1 MKTCF
6 KTGCALFAATALT
19 ALGTAPATAQ
29 IKTSPPASTLMIAP
43 PTPDADA
50 LAAEMR
56 VLAANPKDVE
66 ALTKA
71 GELTLKLGDP
81 TAAANLFARA
91 DKIEP
96 NNGQIKA
103 DEGAVLVHMERP
115 GEALRLFQQAV
126 AMGADPAGFV
136 AERGL
141 AYDLIGQQER
151 AQRDYRL
158 ALARHPDDA
167 ETMRRYALSLGI
179 SGKRK
184 EALAEIDPLVRRQ
197 DHAGWRDRA
206 FILAMTGDVD
216 QAKKITAAML
226 PAQMAEGLAPFF
238 DRLPGLSASD
248 KAFAVHFGDLQ
259 VTPQRLAD
267 ARMTPP
273 LPPLA
278 PDAVGSQLAAT
289 AAPPP
294 PQDKRKRRERKKH
307 GKEEAAPLQGATAVA
322 ANTASSP
329 IPVHVETVPR
339 AAQTE
344 PVRTAIVPRATPT
357 EPVRTASAPR
367 SAPVES
373 VRTASA
379 PRPAAAEPARTVS
392 TPSAPV
398 PTAPAA
404 SATISQRQAAGAPA
418 PVPAPPPRA
427 PESRVAA
434 TASGTAPVPTDRPGA
449 RVGEEDHILANIM
462 AGITVPSSEL
472 ASRQAAARA
481 AAVPAPALARPAAP
495 LAAKT
500 RQLEAAN
507 VAAIKQAAA
516 DKAAAEAA
524 AAAKRKADEAK
535 KAAAAK
541 KTAGEK
547 AAAEKRAKE
556 KAKEKEEKAN
566 PSRIW
571 VQVAGGAYE
580 GDLPKAWAKVKA
592 KAPEAFK
599 GKTGWT
605 TPLRATNR
613 VLAGPFK
620 SDEAAQDFV
629 NQLAKKGIHA
639 FAFTSDK
646 GQKVDKLPTK

>member
-6 KTGCALFAATALT
+6 PIGSALLAATALT
-19 ALGTAPATAQ
+19 AFGTAPTAAQ
-29 IKTSPPASTLMIAP
+29 IKTSPPASTLMVAP

-56 VLAANPKDVE
+56 VLATNPKDVE

-96 NNGQIKA
+96 NSGQIKA

-126 AMGADPAGFV
+126 AMGANPAGFA

-158 ALARHPDDA
+158 ALRSNPDDA

-184 EALAEIDPLVRRQ
+184 EALAEIDPLIRRQ
-197 DHAGWRDRA
+197 DHAGWRDRT

-216 QAKKITAAML
+216 QATKIAAAML

-238 DRLPGLSASD
+238 ERLPGLSPTD

-273 LPPLA
+273 LPPLEPEA
-278 PDAVGSQLAAT
+278 AGPQLAA
-289 AAPPP
+289 AAPQ
-294 PQDKRKRRERKKH
+294 PQPQVEQKRKRRDRKKH
-307 GKEEAAPLQGATAVA
+307 DKDQPTAAPVATVA
-322 ANTASSP
+322 ANTASPP

-339 AAQTE
+339 
-344 PVRTAIVPRATPT
+344 
-357 EPVRTASAPR
+357 
-367 SAPVES
+367 
-373 VRTASA
+373 
-379 PRPAAAEPARTVS
+379 
-392 TPSAPV
+392 PV
-398 PTAPAA
+398 PTAPVRAA
-404 SATISQRQAAGAPA
+404 SVPSTSAAITPAAPA
-418 PVPAPPPRA
+418 PVSPQRQVAAAPEPVPARRPAPRL
-427 PESRVAA
+427 AA
-434 TASGTAPVPTDRPGA
+434 TTSRPAPTPSAVVPTEQPGA
-449 RVGEEDHILANIM
+449 RVGEEDQILANIM

-472 ASRQAAARA
+472 ASRAVAARVA
-481 AAVPAPALARPAAP
+481 PVPAPALARPAP
-495 LAAKT
+495 STAKT

-524 AAAKRKADEAK
+524 AAARRKADEAR

-541 KTAGEK
+541 KAADEK
-547 AAAEKRAKE
+547 AAAEKR
-556 KAKEKEEKAN
+556 AKEKEEKAN

-620 SDEAAQDFV
+620 SDDAAQDFV

-646 GQKVDKLPTK
+646 GQKIDKLPTK

>member
-1 MKTCF
+1 MKIRF
-6 KTGCALFAATALT
+6 STGSALLAATALA
-19 ALGTAPATAQ
+19 ALGAAPATAQ
-29 IKTSPPASTLMIAP
+29 IRTSPPASTLMVAP

-56 VLAANPKDVE
+56 VLATNPKDVE

-126 AMGADPAGFV
+126 AMGADPAGFA

-158 ALARHPDDA
+158 ALKARPDDA

-184 EALAEIDPLVRRQ
+184 EALEEIDPLVRRQ

-238 DRLPGLSASD
+238 DRLPGLSPTD

-273 LPPLA
+273 LPPLEPEA
-278 PDAVGSQLAAT
+278 TGSQLAA
-289 AAPPP
+289 AAPQ
-294 PQDKRKRRERKKH
+294 PQVEEKRKRRDRKKH
-307 GKEEAAPLQGATAVA
+307 DKDQPAAASAATVA
-322 ANTASSP
+322 ANTASPP

-339 AAQTE
+339 
-344 PVRTAIVPRATPT
+344 P
-357 EPVRTASAPR
+357 API
-367 SAPVES
+367 A
-373 VRTASA
+373 
-379 PRPAAAEPARTVS
+379 PAR
-392 TPSAPV
+392 
-398 PTAPAA
+398 AA
-404 SATISQRQAAGAPA
+404 SVPSTSAAITLTAPA
-418 PVPAPPPRA
+418 PVSSQRQVAAAPAPAPARRPAPRI
-427 PESRVAA
+427 AA
-434 TASGTAPVPTDRPGA
+434 TTSRPAPTPSAVVPTEQPGA
-449 RVGEEDHILANIM
+449 RVGEEDQILANIM

-472 ASRQAAARA
+472 APRAVTASAAP
-481 AAVPAPALARPAAP
+481 VPTPAPARPAP
-495 LAAKT
+495 STAKT

-524 AAAKRKADEAK
+524 AAARRKADEAR

-541 KTAGEK
+541 KAADEK

-556 KAKEKEEKAN
+556 KEERAN

-620 SDEAAQDFV
+620 SDDAAQDFV
-629 NQLAKKGIHA
+629 NQLARKGIHA

-646 GQKVDKLPTK
+646 GQKIDKLPTK